1 MTGSSGYP
9 GRSYWAK
16 PRHRRRW
23 RGIST
28 STSGPADRVGGWTG
42 DASGSRVAAMAGD
55 VLGHRHDAAYAR
67 RLGVRGDG
75 VGGGVVVRV
84 VRYTDATAFSTL
96 AMPWLAAVEA
106 ENSLALGICA
116 GLSSAD

>member
-16 PRHRRRW
+16 PRHRHRW

-42 DASGSRVAAMAGD
+42 DASGSRIAAMAGD
-55 VLGHRHDAAYAR
+55 RLWYPPHAAHTL
-67 RLGVRGDG
+67 RLGGRGDR
-75 VGGGVVVRV
+75 VGGGLVCMGVPH
-84 VRYTDATAFSTL
+84 TDPTPFSTL
-96 AMPWLAAVEA
+96 TTTRLCPPGA
-106 ENSLALGICA
+106 
-116 GLSSAD
+116 